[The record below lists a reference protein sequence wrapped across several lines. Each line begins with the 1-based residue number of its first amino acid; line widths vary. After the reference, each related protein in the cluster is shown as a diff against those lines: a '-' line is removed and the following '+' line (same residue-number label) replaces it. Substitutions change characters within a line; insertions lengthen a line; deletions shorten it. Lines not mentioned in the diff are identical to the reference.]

1 MYLKL
6 KKKLCKK
13 KTFTLFKKLVWC
25 IQKKK
30 QINFPTTKSL
40 FGSITK
46 KNIDVLMRTLRTE
59 QEDTETD
66 VYFSKYSLKVCN
78 NYVET

>member
-6 KKKLCKK
+6 KKNYVKK
-13 KTFTLFKKLVWC
+13 KKRLHFLKSSSGAY
-25 IQKKK
+25 KKK